1 MLAVKAISALTWSK
15 SVESMLARSALS
27 SGGTKE
33 LVFPVLAEELLR
45 PSPQAERSSA
55 RPVG

>member
-1 MLAVKAISALTWSK
+1 
-15 SVESMLARSALS
+15 MLARSALS